1 MKTCVFSI
9 HRRIFSITETHLLL
23 KRIFIRI
30 FNRFFPFFL
39 FLINNYGFFSN
50 ICINRIEP
58 EENIKYFVR
67 LTTLTGFPG
76 FPVFPVFSGFSRF
89 SDFSLFFP
97 FNQLVGFTNT
107 FNNLINQ
114 IFTRF
119 SRFSRFPRFSDFSP
133 CFRFNQLVGFTNT
146 FLKLINRF
154 LPGFSRFYPV
164 FLSICSRF
172 FGFFHKH
179 IGLVFS

>member
-1 MKTCVFSI
+1 MINDIPWYDRIFFSFPPVFSGFPGFFGSFSLIVKICVFSI
-9 HRRIFSITETHLLL
+9 QRRIFSITETHLLL

-30 FNRFFPFFL
+30 FNRFFPV
-39 FLINNYGFFSN
+39 LINNYGFFSN

-58 EENIKYFVR
+58 EKNIKYFVR

-76 FPVFPVFSGFSRF
+76 FPVFPVFPVFPGFLISPC
-89 SDFSLFFP
+89 FFP

-119 SRFSRFPRFSDFSP
+119 FPVFSVSP
-133 CFRFNQLVGFTNT
+133 VF
-146 FLKLINRF
+146 RF
-154 LPGFSRFYPV
+154 LPMFSV
-164 FLSICSRF
+164 
-172 FGFFHKH
+172 
-179 IGLVFS
+179 

>member
-1 MKTCVFSI
+1 MTFRDFFSFPPVFSGFPGFFGSFSLIVKTCVFSI

-30 FNRFFPFFL
+30 FNRFFPVFL
-39 FLINNYGFFSN
+39 VLINNYGFFSN

-76 FPVFPVFSGFSRF
+76 FRSSRFFPVFPGFLISPC
-89 SDFSLFFP
+89 FFP

-107 FNNLINQ
+107 FNDLINQ
-114 IFTRF
+114 FFTRF
-119 SRFSRFPRFSDFSP
+119 FPGFLG
-133 CFRFNQLVGFTNT
+133 FNQ
-146 FLKLINRF
+146 
-154 LPGFSRFYPV
+154 
-164 FLSICSRF
+164 
-172 FGFFHKH
+172 
-179 IGLVFS
+179 